1 MTGVSTT
8 FYYFLLSPQTDQ
20 TGFFFFFFNL
30 LKINDFSAAACDEL
44 KALVEGSD
52 TWNTIRA
59 YSRAFSECLFYFFLK
74 G

>member
-20 TGFFFFFFNL
+20 TGFFFFFNL